1 MTTFTIWFPIAICAL
16 TCTLYC
22 MALLMKWFRPKRKY
36 PALKYG
42 ILTFSFFTVMVLLLW
57 WFKFTHATPDEC
69 WQEKTKRTDTV
80 IVFGFG
86 YVIDENGNMLPGEA
100 NKVLYD
106 MAVSYA
112 DTPVLNLIM
121 QEGVMVAARADANQ
135 YPFTR
140 NLIRMHPIITVHD
153 VNTLAAARYAIQQMD
168 RLNVKSAVVYAH
180 SMQLARA
187 VYDLKKIAASN
198 THWQDYEFITPKICS
213 TPFPHNSAQWRTRYK
228 LVYFPWELGAR
239 VYESLYFKYL
249 YCELSGTHKHE
260 ERGSVGELVNKEEKG
275 LIMDN
280 AQQVKQ
286 KGFFKNLC
294 YYLVVISIFIINI
307 AFILLFAEFF
317 TWEDDLLHKYAK
329 DKSGVELISGCL
341 GLIWPGALVMILLS
355 SSARY
360 HFFLFLK
367 EKFWG
372 G

>member
-1 MTTFTIWFPIAICAL
+1 MTTFTIWFPIVICSL

-69 WQEKTKRTDTV
+69 WQEKTKKTDTA
-80 IVFGFG
+80 ILFDFG
-86 YVIDENGNMLPGEA
+86 YVIDENGNMLPGKA

-106 MAVSYA
+106 MAVSCA

-135 YPFTR
+135 YPFRR
-140 NLIRMHPIITVHD
+140 NLIRMHPIITVQD

-198 THWQDYEFITPKICS
+198 THWQDYEFITPDIRS

-239 VYESLYFKYL
+239 VYESLNPTYGYGNEDGSKL
-249 YCELSGTHKHE
+249 IAAKKEKK
-260 ERGSVGELVNKEEKG
+260 SVGVEEDSSTKP
-275 LIMDN
+275 
-280 AQQVKQ
+280 K
-286 KGFFKNLC
+286 
-294 YYLVVISIFIINI
+294 ISSKLLFIII
-307 AFILLFAEFF
+307 VIYLSVSLLFIIYF
-317 TWEDDLLHKYAK
+317 YAG
-329 DKSGVELISGCL
+329 DVNFIAAIIL
-341 GLIWPGALVMILLS
+341 GLLWPLVIEFGVVLMFLLWID
-355 SSARY
+355 
-360 HFFLFLK
+360 
-367 EKFWG
+367 EKAGVDAWKNP
-372 G
+372 